1 MIHNVENWVTLS
13 RHFHSKFTS
22 QITLREHSPKTKFTD
37 NYTMA
42 IRKRDMVMRRFAALV
57 LVFLLSGCSALQG
70 TPQPAPP
77 VADHPQEI
85 RRNQTEGLQRMGTIS
100 ALVRGSPD
108 DAEAAIK
115 AQAVA
120 AKADYYVIIMI
131 DETIITGQWYSQ
143 AILYRK

>member
-1 MIHNVENWVTLS
+1 
-13 RHFHSKFTS
+13 
-22 QITLREHSPKTKFTD
+22 
-37 NYTMA
+37 MA
-42 IRKRDMVMRRFAALV
+42 IRKRDMVMRRFATLLLLV
-57 LVFLLSGCSALQG
+57 LLSGCSALQG

-85 RRNQTEGLQRMGTIS
+85 RRNQTEGLQRMGTVS

-108 DAEAAIK
+108 DAEESIK
-115 AQAVA
+115 ARAAA

>member
-1 MIHNVENWVTLS
+1 
-13 RHFHSKFTS
+13 
-22 QITLREHSPKTKFTD
+22 
-37 NYTMA
+37 
-42 IRKRDMVMRRFAALV
+42 MVMRRFAAL
-57 LVFLLSGCSALQG
+57 LLMLLLSGCSVLQG

-85 RRNQTEGLQRMGTIS
+85 RRNQTEGLQRMCTVS

-108 DAEAAIK
+108 DAEEAIK

-143 AILYRK
+143 AILYRQ

>member
-1 MIHNVENWVTLS
+1 
-13 RHFHSKFTS
+13 
-22 QITLREHSPKTKFTD
+22 
-37 NYTMA
+37 
-42 IRKRDMVMRRFAALV
+42 MVMRRFAALL
-57 LVFLLSGCSALQG
+57 LVSLLCGCSALQG

-77 VADHPQEI
+77 VTDSPQEI

-100 ALVRGSPD
+100 AMVRGSPD
-108 DAEAAIK
+108 DAQDAIR

-120 AKADYYVIIMI
+120 AKADYYVIIMV

>member
-1 MIHNVENWVTLS
+1 
-13 RHFHSKFTS
+13 
-22 QITLREHSPKTKFTD
+22 
-37 NYTMA
+37 
-42 IRKRDMVMRRFAALV
+42 MVMRRFAAL
-57 LVFLLSGCSALQG
+57 LLTLALGGCSVLEG
-70 TPQPAPP
+70 SPQPAPP

-108 DAEAAIK
+108 DAESAIK

>member
-1 MIHNVENWVTLS
+1 
-13 RHFHSKFTS
+13 
-22 QITLREHSPKTKFTD
+22 
-37 NYTMA
+37 
-42 IRKRDMVMRRFAALV
+42 MVMHRFAALL

-85 RRNQTEGLQRMGTIS
+85 RRNQTEGLQRMGTVS

-108 DAEAAIK
+108 DAEDAIK

-120 AKADYYVIIMI
+120 AKANYYVIIMI

>member
-1 MIHNVENWVTLS
+1 
-13 RHFHSKFTS
+13 
-22 QITLREHSPKTKFTD
+22 
-37 NYTMA
+37 
-42 IRKRDMVMRRFAALV
+42 MVMRRFAALL

-108 DAEAAIK
+108 DAESAIK

-120 AKADYYVIIMI
+120 AKADY
-131 DETIITGQWYSQ
+131 
-143 AILYRK
+143 